1 MPVTERQR
9 HQLFTR
15 AEAVLGADEAATMME
30 LIAPHQL
37 DQLATKADLALL
49 RVELRA
55 ELRAELRHCATKD
68 DLRQYATKADL
79 HEALHRQTR
88 TFVTWLLASQS
99 ALIALVVVAIVR
111 AG

>member
-1 MPVTERQR
+1 MTVTERQR
-9 HQLFTR
+9 HELFAK
-15 AEAVLGADEAATMME
+15 AEEVLGADQAATMME
-30 LIAPHQL
+30 LLAPRAFS
-37 DQLATKADLALL
+37 DLATKADLRQLAE
-49 RVELRA
+49 ELRI
-55 ELRAELRHCATKD
+55 ELRTELER
-68 DLRQYATKADL
+68 YATKADL